1 MKIANKNLFLIF
13 LITIAIVLV
22 PWIAMQFT
30 LEVQWTLKDF
40 IIAFVLIFGTGVII
54 DLTIRKIKT
63 PTLRF
68 LLITIIIAFLL
79 LLWAELAVGVFNSP
93 ISGS

>member
-13 LITIAIVLV
+13 LITTAIVLV

-30 LEVQWTLKDF
+30 TEVNWAFTDF
-40 IIAFVLIFGTGVII
+40 LVAFILIFGTGVII
-54 DLTIRKIKT
+54 NLTLRKIKN
-63 PTLRF
+63 PKLRILLVSLVVF
-68 LLITIIIAFLL
+68 LLF

-93 ISGS
+93 IAGN